1 MSPLDWTIT
10 KYSVF
15 ISLFSLAGEPEPLP
29 WSLATPEEK
38 RTIEKTYIYNKHN
51 NTPTMNKIGSK
62 YQNLLAV
69 FSRKCNKAS
78 QIFLDYSNLS
88 GRCISTC
95 FKFFFFLL
103 LLFYENWVVFKQLK
117 LSHNTNT
124 KSKEQCFSFFFF
136 EKKRKREREN
146 SSPVQLVF
154 SCAPLKLSVQ
164 SDPSDLLYAN
174 YLPP

>member
-15 ISLFSLAGEPEPLP
+15 ISLFSFAGEPEPLP
-29 WSLATPEEK
+29 WSLTTPEEK

-51 NTPTMNKIGSK
+51 DTPTMNKIGSK

-78 QIFLDYSNLS
+78 SLITV
-88 GRCISTC
+88 ISLADASPLV
-95 FKFFFFLL
+95 FSSFF

-136 EKKRKREREN
+136 EKKRKRES
-146 SSPVQLVF
+146 SSPVKLIF
-154 SCAPLKLSVQ
+154 SSAPFTLSVQ
-164 SDPSDLLYAN
+164 SGPSDLRYPSPGKGAN
-174 YLPP
+174 YLLP